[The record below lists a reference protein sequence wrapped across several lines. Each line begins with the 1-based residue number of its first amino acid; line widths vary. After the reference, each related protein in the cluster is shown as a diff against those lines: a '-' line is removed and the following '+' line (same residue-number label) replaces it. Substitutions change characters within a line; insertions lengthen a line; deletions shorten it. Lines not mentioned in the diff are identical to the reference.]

1 MSDNSGRERCTTAAE
16 RGLRADAER
25 NRERVLR
32 AAREVFAEQ
41 GLDAS
46 TNEIARR
53 AGVGVATLF
62 RRFPTRDELVG
73 AAFADKMSAYAAA
86 IDDALADTDP
96 WHGFCGF
103 IERVC
108 QMQADDRGFADVLTM
123 TFPTA
128 KALEEERDRTARA
141 LAQLLDRAKA
151 TGRLRED
158 FAHQDVPLIL
168 MANAGVDGHAGRCA
182 GGVAASCRLP
192 HPVVRRRGRAAAP
205 RSADHD
211 SDVSG
216 PDAAL
221 TAPGVA
227 AQSHAARATTANRR
241 RIRSALR
248 GAPKMPDSGWSASLA
263 VSPPAGTGS
272 NPRRST
278 KLATAATAAGSSPH
292 LASA

>member
-1 MSDNSGRERCTTAAE
+1 MKDTSGHERSLSATGT
-16 RGLRADAER
+16 GLRADAER
-25 NRERVLR
+25 NRERVLS

-62 RRFPTRDELVG
+62 RRFPTRDDLVG

-86 IDDALADTDP
+86 LDDALADPDP

-128 KALEEERDRTARA
+128 KALEAERDRSA
-141 LAQLLDRAKA
+141 LALAELLDRAKA

-158 FAHQDVPLIL
+158 FVHQDVPLIL
-168 MANAGVDGHAGRCA
+168 MANAGVVAGTRD
-182 GGVAASCRLP
+182 
-192 HPVVRRRGRAAAP
+192 AAP
-205 RSADHD
+205 EAWRRLVGYLIQSF
-211 SDVSG
+211 
-216 PDAAL
+216 AAE
-221 TAPGVA
+221 
-227 AQSHAARATTANRR
+227 AARPLPDPPTTTQMYR
-241 RIRSALR
+241 ALMR
-248 GAPKMPDSGWSASLA
+248 LSR
-263 VSPPAGTGS
+263 PP
-272 NPRRST
+272 R
-278 KLATAATAAGSSPH
+278 
-292 LASA
+292 